1 MRTLLLL
8 LPLLLLAS
16 VTRAQEA
23 AAPGDGSSLV
33 VLASKWSRGRKAVA
47 GQEPTATAPA
57 PTVTRNDR
65 VNERRRAEDPT
76 GLRFPEPETLDARS
90 AAIEKNVRAARTLP
104 PKTVEG
110 FEYRAKVRNA
120 GAKAAEVVFWEYQ
133 FTETANPAN
142 VVRRQFLCGVAIKP
156 GKEKELQ
163 AFSHAGPSAVVDA
176 ASLANKSGDHFA
188 GKVLI
193 NRVEYADG
201 TIWQRKGW
209 SFAEVRASVTRAVA
223 TPWGAEMCRV
233 L

>member
-8 LPLLLLAS
+8 PLLVAS
-16 VTRAQEA
+16 VAQAQEA

-33 VLASKWSRGRKAVA
+33 VLGSRWSSSRKAVA
-47 GQEPTATAPA
+47 GQEPAGTAPA
-57 PTVTRNDR
+57 ATVTREDR
-65 VNERRRAEDPT
+65 NYERRRAEDPT
-76 GLRFPEPETLDARS
+76 GLRYPERQTLDARS
-90 AAIEKNVRAARTLP
+90 AAIEKNVRAARTP
-104 PKTVEG
+104 ARTTVEG

-120 GAKAAEVVFWEYQ
+120 GARAVEVVFWEYQ

-163 AFSHAGPSAVVDA
+163 AFSHAGPSAVIDA
-176 ASLANKSGDHFA
+176 TSLANKSGDLFA

-201 TIWQRKGW
+201 AIWQRKGW
-209 SFAEVRASVTRAVA
+209 SFAEVRASTARAAA
-223 TPWGAEMCRV
+223 TPWGAEMCRA

>member
-1 MRTLLLL
+1 MRTLLL
-8 LPLLLLAS
+8 LPLLLAS
-16 VTRAQEA
+16 VAQAQEA
-23 AAPGDGSSLV
+23 AAPGDGSPLV
-33 VLASKWSRGRKAVA
+33 VLGSKWSSSRKALA
-47 GQEPTATAPA
+47 GQESAGPAPA
-57 PTVTRNDR
+57 STVTRNDR
-65 VNERRRAEDPT
+65 VNERNRTSDPT

-90 AAIEKNVRAARTLP
+90 AAIEKNVRAARTP
-104 PKTVEG
+104 ERKTVEG

-120 GAKAAEVVFWEYQ
+120 AARAVEVVFWEYQ

-176 ASLANKSGDHFA
+176 ASLANKSGDLFA
-188 GKVLI
+188 GKVTI

-209 SFAEVRASVTRAVA
+209 SFAEVRAAIASAVA
-223 TPWGAEMCRV
+223 TPWGAEMCRA